1 MDDNTL
7 RDAINRAS
15 RGDPGWIRQARRFP
29 QDGRPPAA
37 CPDVREPL
45 HLKGHTPM
53 EQPQSKSPLTRAAD
67 GTYDLST
74 PEPRAVVTVKFRG
87 KVPGGGDSTYERTE
101 RLRAANQ
108 PSSVLV
114 PMLEAMGVH
123 VEEILEV
130 TLVCEACHYPADGLV
145 HTGC

>member
-1 MDDNTL
+1 MTEPST
-7 RDAINRAS
+7 IGPYMRA
-15 RGDPGWIRQARRFP
+15 
-29 QDGRPPAA
+29 
-37 CPDVREPL
+37 PL

-53 EQPQSKSPLTRAAD
+53 EQPQSKGPLTRAAD

-87 KVPGGGDSTYERTE
+87 KAPGGGNSTYERTE

-123 VEEILEV
+123 VEEILDV